1 MAEFDVRPMTPDDV
15 PEMVAMYSQAWID
28 TYVSPEHGVQ
38 AEWVLERVA
47 PRSMPENLER
57 LARIVAEQNPET
69 GANWVAVAGGRI
81 VGMCRPYRDADGRV
95 HVGALYVDRAWHGS
109 GVASALMERIIE
121 FAGAGQPIQLQ
132 VAVYNHRARAFYRK
146 WDFADESG
154 TESLYDG
161 VIEEITMIRPGGAP
175 EACASPRV
183 VGPDREVG

>member
-47 PRSMPENLER
+47 TRSMPENLER
-57 LARIVAEQNPET
+57 LAHIVAEQNPET